1 MKTVDK
7 EEILRC
13 KITVHLHRNIKM
25 QIKIKIKQFLICKT
39 DPDI

>member
-7 EEILRC
+7 EEILRYKLLSIFT
-13 KITVHLHRNIKM
+13 KILKM
-25 QIKIKIKQFLICKT
+25 QIKIKIKQFLICET